1 LTWRWIT
8 IRVLAVLTLLAV
20 TAAGCSASRSLG
32 LEDDGS
38 RVALRSGDE
47 IEITLAGNAT
57 TGFSWELVEF
67 DPAVI
72 TALDEPVY
80 EEVDTDLVGGGG
92 EWIWTLAA
100 QESGECEVRFVYHR
114 TWEDEPPEETFSF
127 IASVSQ

>member
-1 LTWRWIT
+1 MIH
-8 IRVLAVLTLLAV
+8 VLAVLAV
-20 TAAGCSASRSLG
+20 LVVMVAGCSTSRSLG
-32 LEDDGS
+32 LEDDGT

-72 TALDEPVY
+72 TPLGEPVY
-80 EEVDTDLVGGGG
+80 EESGPDVAGGGG
-92 EWIWTLAA
+92 EWTWTLVA
-100 QESGECEVRFVYHR
+100 QESGECEVQFVYHR

-127 IASVSQ
+127 TASVSQ

>member
-1 LTWRWIT
+1 M
-8 IRVLAVLTLLAV
+8 IRVFALLALLAV
-20 TAAGCSASRSLG
+20 TVAGCSASRSLG
-32 LEDDGS
+32 LEDDGT

-72 TALDEPVY
+72 TALGESVY

-92 EWIWTLAA
+92 EWTWTLAA
-100 QESGECEVRFVYHR
+100 QGSGECEVRFVYDR
-114 TWEDEPPEETFSF
+114 TWEDEPPEEAFSF
-127 IASVSQ
+127 FASVSQ

>member
-1 LTWRWIT
+1 MWRWIM
-8 IRVLAVLTLLAV
+8 IRVFALLALLV
-20 TAAGCSASRSLG
+20 AMVAGCGASRSLG
-32 LEDDGS
+32 LEDDGT

-67 DPAVI
+67 DRAVI
-72 TALDEPVY
+72 TALGEPVY
-80 EEVDTDLVGGGG
+80 KEVDTDLIGGSG
-92 EWIWTLAA
+92 EWTCTLVA

-127 IASVSQ
+127 TAIVSE